1 MAVIRQYLL
10 LLKLGLSTLPQRR
23 AAALTILIATA
34 CVVGVLLSMLSAT
47 AGVVDAFRTAT
58 DPHIAVVLPNKDRFD
73 SNNDLRRDVIGTILN
88 APGFAHGPDGTVLGD
103 AELLFFT
110 PPLHPIASG
119 GYLRIRGMG
128 ARGAA
133 IRPGFRI
140 TSGRMFQSGRQELIV
155 GAGTQRAFGLNIGDS
170 VRLREGTW
178 PIVGVFAADGVNA
191 NELMGDVD
199 TLAAVTHRS
208 GYGSVQARLET
219 PAKLSEFR
227 HWLVTNP
234 ALAVTAETQQSYFDR
249 IVAGQSEY
257 FTAMAY
263 LTGAILAVGALFGL
277 VNIFYGIVAA
287 RVREVAT
294 LRAIGYGASPVA
306 ASIVFEALLL
316 SLLGALLGTAVAWLL
331 FGGREFMMDQNTYRL
346 LITPRLV
353 ATGIGWAL
361 GLALAGSALP
371 AIRAARLQVTQALRA
386 T

>member
-1 MAVIRQYLL
+1 MGVIRQYLL

-23 AAALTILIATA
+23 AAALTILVATA

-58 DPHIAVVLPNKDRFD
+58 DPRIAVVLPNKDLFD
-73 SNNDLRRDVIGTILN
+73 SSDDLPRDVIGTILN
-88 APGFAHGPDGTVLGD
+88 APGYARGPDGKVLGD
-103 AELLFFT
+103 AELLFFS
-110 PPLHPIASG
+110 PPAHRIASG

-155 GAGTQRAFGLNIGDS
+155 GAGTQRAFGLNIGDN

-178 PIVGVFAADGVNA
+178 PIVGVFAADGVNT
-191 NELMGDVD
+191 NELIGDVD
-199 TLAAVTHRS
+199 TLAAVMHRS

-219 PAKLSEFR
+219 PARLSEFR
-227 HWLVTNP
+227 QWLVTNP
-234 ALAVTAETQQSYFDR
+234 ALAVTAEMQQSYFDR

-294 LRAIGYGASPVA
+294 LRAIGYGALPVA
-306 ASIVFEALLL
+306 ASVVFEALLL
-316 SLLGALLGTAVAWLL
+316 SLLGALLGAAVAWML
-331 FGGREFMMDQNTYRL
+331 FGGREFMMDQNIYRL

-361 GLALAGSALP
+361 GLALAGSLLP

>member
-34 CVVGVLLSMLSAT
+34 CVVGVLVSMLSAT

-58 DPHIAVVLPNKDRFD
+58 DPHIAVVLSNKDRFD
-73 SNNDLRRDVIGTILN
+73 SNYDLPRDVIGTILN
-88 APGFAHGPDGTVLGD
+88 APGFAHGPDGKVLGD

-110 PPLHPIASG
+110 PPAHRIASG
-119 GYLRIRGMG
+119 GSLRIRGMG

-140 TSGRMFQSGRQELIV
+140 ISGRMFQSGRQEMIV
-155 GAGTQRAFGLNIGDS
+155 GAGTQRAFGLNIGDN
-170 VRLREGTW
+170 VRLREGSW
-178 PIVGVFAADGVNA
+178 PIVGVFAADGVNT
-191 NELMGDVD
+191 NELIGDVD
-199 TLAAVTHRS
+199 TLAAVMHRS

-219 PAKLSEFR
+219 PAKLNEFR
-227 HWLVTNP
+227 QWLVTNP
-234 ALAVTAETQQSYFDR
+234 ALAVTAEAQQSYFDR

-263 LTGAILAVGALFGL
+263 LTGAILAVAALFGL

-287 RVREVAT
+287 RVREVAI
-294 LRAIGYGASPVA
+294 LRAMGYGALPVA
-306 ASIVFEALLL
+306 ASVVFEALLL
-316 SLLGALLGTAVAWLL
+316 SLLGALLGTAMAWLL
-331 FGGREFMMDQNTYRL
+331 FGGREFMMDQNIYRL
-346 LITPRLV
+346 LVTPRLV
-353 ATGIGWAL
+353 ATGICWAL
-361 GLALAGSALP
+361 GLALAGSLLS

>member
-1 MAVIRQYLL
+1 
-10 LLKLGLSTLPQRR
+10 
-23 AAALTILIATA
+23 
-34 CVVGVLLSMLSAT
+34 
-47 AGVVDAFRTAT
+47 
-58 DPHIAVVLPNKDRFD
+58 
-73 SNNDLRRDVIGTILN
+73 
-88 APGFAHGPDGTVLGD
+88 
-103 AELLFFT
+103 
-110 PPLHPIASG
+110 
-119 GYLRIRGMG
+119 
-128 ARGAA
+128 
-133 IRPGFRI
+133 
-140 TSGRMFQSGRQELIV
+140 MFQSGRQELIV
-155 GAGTQRAFGLNIGDS
+155 GAGTQRAFGLNIGDN

-178 PIVGVFAADGVNA
+178 PIVGVFAADGVNT

-199 TLAAVTHRS
+199 TLAAAMHRS

-227 HWLVTNP
+227 QWLVTNP

-294 LRAIGYGASPVA
+294 LRAIGYGALPVA
-306 ASIVFEALLL
+306 ASVVFEALLL

-331 FGGREFMMDQNTYRL
+331 FGGREFMMDQNIHRL

-361 GLALAGSALP
+361 GLALAGSLLP

>member
-1 MAVIRQYLL
+1 MAVLRQYLL

-58 DPHIAVVLPNKDRFD
+58 DPHIAVVLPNKDLFD
-73 SNNDLRRDVIGTILN
+73 SNNDLPRDVIGTILN
-88 APGFAHGPDGTVLGD
+88 APGFAHGPDGKVLGD

-110 PPLHPIASG
+110 PPVHRIASG

-155 GAGTQRAFGLNIGDS
+155 GSGTQRAFGLNIGDN
-170 VRLREGTW
+170 VRLREGAW

-191 NELMGDVD
+191 NELIGDVD
-199 TLAAVTHRS
+199 TLQAVMHRS

-227 HWLVTNP
+227 QWLVTNP
-234 ALAVTAETQQSYFDR
+234 AIAVTAETQQSYFDR

-277 VNIFYGIVAA
+277 MNIFYGIVAA

-294 LRAIGYGASPVA
+294 LRAIGYGALPVA
-306 ASIVFEALLL
+306 ASVVFEALLL

-331 FGGREFMMDQNTYRL
+331 FGGREFMMDQNIYRL

-361 GLALAGSALP
+361 GLALAGSLLP
-371 AIRAARLQVTQALRA
+371 AIRAARLQVSQALRA

>member
-1 MAVIRQYLL
+1 VGVIRQYLL

-23 AAALTILIATA
+23 AAALTILVATA

-58 DPHIAVVLPNKDRFD
+58 DPRIAVVLPNKDLFD
-73 SNNDLRRDVIGTILN
+73 SSDDLPRDVIGTILN
-88 APGFAHGPDGTVLGD
+88 APGYARGPDGKVLGD
-103 AELLFFT
+103 AELLFFS
-110 PPLHPIASG
+110 PPAHRIASG

-155 GAGTQRAFGLNIGDS
+155 GAGTLRAFGLNIGDN

-178 PIVGVFAADGVNA
+178 PIVGVFAADGVNT
-191 NELMGDVD
+191 NELIGDVD
-199 TLAAVTHRS
+199 TLAAVMHRS

-219 PAKLSEFR
+219 PARLSEFR
-227 HWLVTNP
+227 QWLVTNP
-234 ALAVTAETQQSYFDR
+234 ALAVTAEMQQSYFDR

-294 LRAIGYGASPVA
+294 LRAIGYGALPVA
-306 ASIVFEALLL
+306 ASVVFEALLL
-316 SLLGALLGTAVAWLL
+316 SLLGALLGAAVAWML
-331 FGGREFMMDQNTYRL
+331 FGGREFMMDQNIYRL

-361 GLALAGSALP
+361 GLALAGSLLP